1 MDDNN
6 GFEFLDALTLI
17 SFFAQMENLDK
28 DERYEK
34 FIKKIIMFLIGE
46 IEKLHKENDD
56 IIKKLDEVLE
66 KLNKLD

>member
-1 MDDNN
+1 
-6 GFEFLDALTLI
+6 
-17 SFFAQMENLDK
+17 MENLDK

-34 FIKKIIMFLIGE
+34 FIKKIIMFLISE

-66 KLNKLD
+66 KLDK